1 MISKNRRI
9 EESTRNTVYKRR
21 EQYQRVYELKLDES
35 SLSITNRLLLDKL
48 FNEAKEFYNYLVNIA
63 KRDGKHALKHINPA
77 KVMVIKLRDGEGNWV
92 DKTFEVLKS
101 AQRTEIHKH
110 LCSTIYKIECKGL
123 GLNDLHFRKTY
134 NNIPLRQYFM
144 THRILFPNRL
154 KIQGMDGSFR
164 VSGLKQFRNI
174 SDIEFGVANLIR
186 RSSGYYIKVAT
197 FKNGAFSIDPEPINE
212 TIAINFGKNGIITLS
227 DGRVFDFSADTRRLK
242 YLQKK
247 LTRQKEGSNNYKK
260 TKQLIE
266 ACLEDIHN
274 KQFDDVNK
282 FIAMIKKYKRIAIKE
297 EVLEGDPLINKI
309 RTKISKIDQVVLL
322 DNVVPITQWCR
333 KCGCKITEEGE
344 EFKCPR
350 CGLTEPNNIHAVKNM
365 KFILDKFIPVG
376 CREFN
381 YVEFGNF
388 LRRGVSNWE
397 A

>member
-21 EQYQRVYELKLDES
+21 EQFCRVYELKLDES
-35 SLSITNRLLLDKL
+35 SLSNTNRILLDKL

-77 KVMVIKLRDGEGNWV
+77 KVMVIKLRDKSGNWI
-92 DKTFEVLKS
+92 DKAFEVLKS

-123 GLNDLHFRKTY
+123 TIGDLRFKSVY

-164 VSGLKQFRNI
+164 VSGLKQLAAIKN
-174 SDIEFGVANLIR
+174 IEFGVANLIR
-186 RSSGYYIKVAT
+186 RSSGYYVKVAT
-197 FKNGAFSIDPEPINE
+197 FTNGVAAADELINE
-212 TIAINFGKNGIITLS
+212 TIAINFGKNGLVTLS
-227 DGRVFDFSADTRRLK
+227 DGRVFDFSTDTSRLNR
-242 YLQKK
+242 LQRK
-247 LTRQKEGSNNYKK
+247 LSRQVEGSNNYKK
-260 TKQLIE
+260 TKELINS
-266 ACLEDIHN
+266 CLEKIHN

-309 RTKISKIDQVVLL
+309 RTKISEIDQVVLL